1 MTASVLEIRDTTAEV
16 AFDVYQQIPEFD
28 DSLVVTRDEFVRRLT
43 RPASLAL
50 VALLDGRPVG
60 FKLGYDR
67 YSDGSWYS
75 WLGGTLPDH
84 RKQGVAEALLQ
95 RQEKWVCDEGF
106 QRLYV
111 KTRNRFAAMRALL
124 AGSGYQV
131 VAVES
136 PEGDAELLDLR
147 ILMVKRL

>member
-1 MTASVLEIRDTTAEV
+1 MNTSVLEVRETTAEV
-16 AFDVYQQIPEFD
+16 AFELYQGIPEFD
-28 DSLVVTRDEFVRRLT
+28 DRSVVTRDEFTRRLA

-50 VALLDGRPVG
+50 VALLEGRPAG

-75 WLGGTLPDH
+75 WLGGTLPDF
-84 RKQGVAEALLQ
+84 RKQGIAEALMQ
-95 RQEKWVCDEGF
+95 RQEKWVRDAGF

-124 AGSGYQV
+124 ASSGYQV
-131 VAVES
+131 VGVES
-136 PEGDAELLDLR
+136 PEGDADLLDVR
-147 ILMVKRL
+147 IMMVKRL